1 MLPMNTEYQN
11 YIDGRF
17 VTHEGETLEVRNPAT
32 HDLLAHVPDA
42 DASVVDE
49 AVAAARRAQPAWEQL
64 PAIERAGYLR
74 QVSAKL
80 REHSERLAKTISREQ
95 GKVLPL
101 ARVEVA
107 FTADYIDYMA
117 EWARRLEGEVLNSD
131 RPGEHMF
138 LLRKPLGVVAGVLP
152 WNFPFF
158 LIARK
163 MAPALITGNTI
174 VVKPSEETPLNA
186 LEFTR
191 LLAETD
197 MPPGV
202 FNLVCGLG
210 AGTGAALTSHKDVDL
225 ITFTGSVDTG
235 IRIMQAAAPNLTRVN
250 LELGGKAPAIVLD
263 DADLDLAAEALVAS
277 RVINTGQ
284 VCNCAERV
292 YVQRGVADALTD
304 RLIERMAATRYGD
317 PITDETLDMGP
328 LVNQAGL
335 DKVMAMVASAREAG
349 ADIRTGGE
357 RASSDTGFHYQPTVI
372 TGCTS
377 QMDVMRKEIFGPVLP
392 VQVVDDLEEAIA
404 MANDT
409 EYGLTSSIFTRD
421 LNAAMKACRELRFGE
436 TYINREHFEAMQ
448 GFHAGRKKSGIGGAD
463 GKHGLHEFTETH
475 VIYMQTQ

>member
-1 MLPMNTEYQN
+1 MSTEYQN

-32 HDLLAHVPDA
+32 HDLLAQVPDA

-49 AVAAARRAQPAWEQL
+49 AVAAARRAQPAWERL

-80 REHSERLAKTISREQ
+80 RERAERLAKIISREQ

-117 EWARRLEGEVLNSD
+117 EWARRLEGEVLSSD

-138 LLRKPLGVVAGVLP
+138 LLRKPLGVVAGILP

-197 MPPGV
+197 MPAGV
-202 FNLVCGLG
+202 FNLVCGRG
-210 AGTGAALTSHKDVDL
+210 AGTGSALTMHKDVDL
-225 ITFTGSVDTG
+225 VTFTGSVDTG

-263 DADLDLAAEALVAS
+263 DADLDLTAEALVAS
-277 RVINTGQ
+277 RLINTG
-284 VCNCAERV
+284 
-292 YVQRGVADALTD
+292 
-304 RLIERMAATRYGD
+304 
-317 PITDETLDMGP
+317 
-328 LVNQAGL
+328 
-335 DKVMAMVASAREAG
+335 
-349 ADIRTGGE
+349 
-357 RASSDTGFHYQPTVI
+357 
-372 TGCTS
+372 
-377 QMDVMRKEIFGPVLP
+377 
-392 VQVVDDLEEAIA
+392 
-404 MANDT
+404 
-409 EYGLTSSIFTRD
+409 
-421 LNAAMKACRELRFGE
+421 
-436 TYINREHFEAMQ
+436 
-448 GFHAGRKKSGIGGAD
+448 
-463 GKHGLHEFTETH
+463 
-475 VIYMQTQ
+475 

>member
-250 LELGGKAPAIVLD
+250 LELGGKAPAIVCA
-263 DADLDLAAEALVAS
+263 DADLDLAVKGIVAS
-277 RVINTGQ
+277 RICFSGQ
-284 VCNCAERV
+284 VCNCCERV
-292 YVQRGVADALTD
+292 YVHESIKDAFLNKLVAAMESVTVGAPADGTD
-304 RLIERMAATRYGD
+304 ICG
-317 PITDETLDMGP
+317 
-328 LVNQAGL
+328 LVSSMQF
-335 DKVMAMVASAREAG
+335 DKVKGMVDRAVSGGAKVECGGDTIPAG
-349 ADIRTGGE
+349 PKYA
-357 RASSDTGFHYQPTVI
+357 YQPTVL
-372 TGCTS
+372 TGVKQS
-377 QMDVMRKEIFGPVLP
+377 DEIVQEEIFGPVLP
-392 VQVVDDLEEAIA
+392 VLTFKTLDEAFDLARIRLVLDAIVAPADDAIEDA
-404 MANDT
+404 T
-409 EYGLTSSIFTRD
+409 L
-421 LNAAMKACRELRFGE
+421 LR
-436 TYINREHFEAMQ
+436 IR
-448 GFHAGRKKSGIGGAD
+448 
-463 GKHGLHEFTETH
+463 
-475 VIYMQTQ
+475 